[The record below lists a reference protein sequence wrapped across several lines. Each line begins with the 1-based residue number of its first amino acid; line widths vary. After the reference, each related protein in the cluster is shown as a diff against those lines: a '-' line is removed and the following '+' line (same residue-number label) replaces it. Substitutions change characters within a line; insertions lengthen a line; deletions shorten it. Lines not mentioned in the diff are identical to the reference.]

1 MTNIYNYVE
10 QIKDYYG
17 NLLNSFGVY
26 EQTIKFTEGK
36 PKIEVKLINTFDS
49 LQKANI
55 FLENMR

>member
-17 NLLNSFGVY
+17 NLLTSFGVY
-26 EQTIKFTEGK
+26 EQTIKATQGK
-36 PKIEVKLINTFDS
+36 PNIQTKLLATFDS

-55 FLENMR
+55 FLEKMR

>member
-1 MTNIYNYVE
+1 MKNIYNYVE

-26 EQTIKFTEGK
+26 EQTIKFTQGK
-36 PKIEVKLINTFDS
+36 PEIKVKLINTFDS